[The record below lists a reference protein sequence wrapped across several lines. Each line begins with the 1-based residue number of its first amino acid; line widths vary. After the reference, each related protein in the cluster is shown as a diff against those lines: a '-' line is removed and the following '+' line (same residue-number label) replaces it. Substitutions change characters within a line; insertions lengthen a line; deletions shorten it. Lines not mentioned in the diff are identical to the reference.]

1 MVEQKSN
8 VTQSGTL
15 YQDELPI
22 KEITIGRRFR
32 KDLGDLRSLE
42 ASIRDIGLL
51 HPVVVDD
58 NNNLIAGL
66 RRLEACKRLG
76 WANVPV
82 RRVNLTEI
90 LKGEF
95 HENAVRKSFT
105 VSEIVAIKRALE
117 PTVRAKAV
125 KRQGR
130 PGLPRSAESAE
141 HGETRDIVSDYAG
154 VSHDTLAKAELLVE
168 AAERDPARFGPTLER
183 VDSGQISPNYA
194 LSMIR
199 RAEAAAPAPVQPE
212 GEYDVIY
219 ANLPWPD
226 ESRLR
231 GDAVHDSKM
240 SIEDM
245 ARLKPPASSDAV
257 LFLWATNPKLTDALH
272 LMQTWG
278 FRYRTN
284 MVWVKDKMETG
295 DYFCNMHELL
305 LVGSRGDMPASPEHT
320 RAPSVLS
327 AARSGESARPEEVY
341 GLIEAMYP
349 RRRYLEMFANGNG
362 WKGWTSWGKA
372 HGDGA
377 GHRGDAPLKVEADEG
392 SRHL

>member
-1 MVEQKSN
+1 MAELKSN
-8 VTQSGTL
+8 VTKSGTR

-22 KEITIGRRFR
+22 GDITIGRRFR
-32 KDLGDLRSLE
+32 KDLGDLRPLE
-42 ASIRDIGLL
+42 ASIRDVGLL

-58 NNNLIAGL
+58 SNNLIAGL
-66 RRLEACKRLG
+66 RRLEACRRLG
-76 WANVPV
+76 WTKVPV

-90 LKGEF
+90 LKGQF
-95 HENAVRKSFT
+95 HENAVRKDFT
-105 VSEIVAIKRALE
+105 VSEIVAVKRMLE
-117 PTVRAKAV
+117 PTVREKAV

-141 HGETRDIVSDYAG
+141 HGETRDIVADYAG
-154 VSHDTLAKAELLVE
+154 VSHDTLAKAERLVE
-168 AAERDPARFGPTLER
+168 AAEKDPARFGPTLER

-199 RAEAAAPAPVQPE
+199 RAESASPAPVPPE

-231 GDAVHDSKM
+231 GDAVHDRTM
-240 SIEDM
+240 RIEDM

-257 LFLWATNPKLTDALH
+257 LFLWATNPKLTDALS
-272 LMQTWG
+272 LMEAWG

-284 MVWVKDKMETG
+284 MVWVKDKTETG
-295 DYFCNMHELL
+295 RYFCNMHELL
-305 LVGSRGDMPASPEHT
+305 LVGSRGDMRAPPEHT

-327 AARSGESARPEEVY
+327 ATRYGQSGKPEEVY

-349 RRRYLEMFANGNG
+349 GRRYLEMFANGNG
-362 WKGWTSWGKA
+362 RKAWASWGEA
-372 HGDGA
+372 NGDG
-377 GHRGDAPLKVEADEG
+377 GGERGDAPLKVETDEG
-392 SRHL
+392 SRHP